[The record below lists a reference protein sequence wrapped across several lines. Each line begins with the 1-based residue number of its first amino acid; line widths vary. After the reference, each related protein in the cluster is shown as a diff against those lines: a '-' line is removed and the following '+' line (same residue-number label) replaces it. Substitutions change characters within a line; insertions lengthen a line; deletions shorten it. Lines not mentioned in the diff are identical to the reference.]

1 MKKFSDFLKY
11 PPLWLLLLLALFAI
25 GGAVGGAL
33 FLSLE
38 SLSPYTVWGYVFLGV
53 MGASAGYCIYGFAKT
68 FPALNERVMKWS
80 EERPFWGRL
89 FREYGFR
96 TILFAL
102 FSFLINIAF
111 AVYNGVIAGLNGS
124 AWYGALAGYYG
135 LLIVLRGVLLLYHA
149 ARRKRIR
156 RGQTEEETYRRD
168 VKIYMACGGLLILLP
183 AALSA
188 VIARTVSGEA
198 FVHAGLTIYAYAA
211 YAFTKVGLAIY
222 HFVKTQRS
230 DEMTVRAAKHINLA
244 DAFVSILALQT
255 AMFHEFGGGD
265 IDVPMM
271 NAVTGAV
278 VCALTAAI
286 GIFMIIVAARK
297 LRKNKA

>member
-1 MKKFSDFLKY
+1 MKKLLAFFKE
-11 PPLWLLLLLALFAI
+11 PPLWFLLLLAVLAV
-25 GGAVGGAL
+25 GGAVGGTL
-33 FLSLE
+33 FLTQE
-38 SLSPYTVWGYVFLGV
+38 SLSAYVAAGYVFLGV
-53 MGASAGYCIYGFAKT
+53 MGASAGYCVYGFIKT
-68 FPALNERVMKWS
+68 FPDLNGRVMKWS
-80 EERPFWGRL
+80 EGKPFWGRL

-102 FSFLINIAF
+102 FSFLINTAF
-111 AVYNGVIAGLNGS
+111 AVYNGVIAALNGS
-124 AWYGALAGYYG
+124 AWFGALAGYYG

-156 RGQTEEETYRRD
+156 RGQTEEETRRGD

-188 VIARTVSGEA
+188 VIACTVSGEA
-198 FVHAGLTIYAYAA
+198 FVHTGLTIYAYAA
-211 YAFTKVGLAIY
+211 YAFTKAGFAIY

-255 AMFHEFGGGD
+255 AMFHEFGGGG

-278 VCALTAAI
+278 VCALTAAL
-286 GIFMIIVAARK
+286 GIFMIAVAARK
-297 LRKNKA
+297 LRKNAP